1 MMRAHGTDQVFSGSI
16 PELYDTLL
24 VPLIFAPYAQDMA
37 ARAAACQP
45 QRVLEVAAGTGA
57 VTRALAQAL
66 PSTTEIVATDLNPPM
81 LDRAAAVGTCRPVTW
96 QPADAQQLPFADGSF
111 DLVICQ
117 FGVMFF
123 PDRPKAFAEA
133 RRVLTAGGKLL
144 FSVWDRIE
152 DNDFANA
159 VTKALAKR
167 FPENPPMFLARTPHG
182 HYDPAPIQADA
193 RAGGFTA
200 EVTYDVVTARSRA
213 DTARTVATAYCQGT
227 PVRAELEAIGG
238 NALADATDVCADAL
252 AARFGAGP
260 VEGKIQALMFSV
272 TA

>member
-1 MMRAHGTDQVFSGSI
+1 MAAHGTDQVFSGSI

-24 VPLIFAPYAQDMA
+24 VPLIFEPYAVDMA

-45 QRVLEVAAGTGA
+45 TRVLEVAAGTGA
-57 VTRALAQAL
+57 VTRALARAL
-66 PSTTEIVATDLNPPM
+66 PATTEVVATDLNLPM
-81 LDRAAAVGTCRPVTW
+81 LDRAAAVGTDRPVTW
-96 QPADAQQLPFADGSF
+96 QQADAQQLPFADGSF

-117 FGVMFF
+117 FGAMFF
-123 PDRPKAFAEA
+123 PDRPRAFAEA
-133 RRVLTAGGKLL
+133 RRVLTPGGKLL
-144 FSVWDRIE
+144 LSVWGRIE
-152 DNDFANA
+152 DNDFANV
-159 VTKALAKR
+159 VTKALVQR

-200 EVTYDVVTARSRA
+200 DVMYDVVAARSRA
-213 DTARTVATAYCQGT
+213 KTARGVAIAYCQGT
-227 PVRAELEAIGG
+227 PVRGELEAFGP
-238 NALADATDVCADAL
+238 DAL
-252 AARFGAGP
+252 TGATEVCTDALTAQFGPGP

>member
-1 MMRAHGTDQVFSGSI
+1 MAAHGTDQVFSGSI

-24 VPLIFAPYAQDMA
+24 VPLIFEPYAVDMA

-45 QRVLEVAAGTGA
+45 KRVLEVAAGTGA
-57 VTRALAQAL
+57 VTRALARAL
-66 PSTTEIVATDLNPPM
+66 PATTEIVATDLNLPM
-81 LDRAAAVGTCRPVTW
+81 LDRAAAVGTDRPVTW
-96 QPADAQQLPFADGSF
+96 QQADAQQLPFADGSF

-117 FGVMFF
+117 FGAMFF
-123 PDRPKAFAEA
+123 PDRPRAFAEA
-133 RRVLTAGGKLL
+133 RRVLTPGGKLL
-144 FSVWDRIE
+144 LSVWGRIE
-152 DNDFANA
+152 DNDFANV

-200 EVTYDVVTARSRA
+200 DVMYDVVPARSRA
-213 DTARTVATAYCQGT
+213 DTARGVAIAYCQGT
-227 PVRAELEAIGG
+227 PVRGELEAFGPD
-238 NALADATDVCADAL
+238 ALTDATEVCTDAL
-252 AARFGAGP
+252 TAQFGAGP
-260 VEGKIQALMFSV
+260 VDGKIQALMFSV

>member
-1 MMRAHGTDQVFSGSI
+1 MAAHGTDQVFSGSI

-24 VPLIFAPYAQDMA
+24 VPLIFEPYAVDMA

-45 QRVLEVAAGTGA
+45 KRVLEVAAGTGA
-57 VTRALAQAL
+57 VTRALARAL
-66 PSTTEIVATDLNPPM
+66 PATTEVVATDLNLPM
-81 LDRAAAVGTCRPVTW
+81 LDRAAAVGTDRPVTW
-96 QPADAQQLPFADGSF
+96 QQADAQQLPFADGSF

-117 FGVMFF
+117 FGAMFF
-123 PDRPKAFAEA
+123 PDRPRAFAEA
-133 RRVLTAGGKLL
+133 RRVLTPGGKLL
-144 FSVWDRIE
+144 LSVWGRIE
-152 DNDFANA
+152 DNDFANV

-200 EVTYDVVTARSRA
+200 ELMYDVVPARSRA
-213 DTARTVATAYCQGT
+213 DTARGVAIAYCQGT
-227 PVRAELEAIGG
+227 PVRGELEAFGPD
-238 NALADATDVCADAL
+238 ALTDATEVCTDAL
-252 AARFGAGP
+252 TAQFGAGP
-260 VEGKIQALMFSV
+260 VDGKIQALMFSV

>member
-1 MMRAHGTDQVFSGSI
+1 MAAHGTDQVFSGSI

-24 VPLIFAPYAQDMA
+24 VPLIFEPYAMDMA

-45 QRVLEVAAGTGA
+45 KRVLEVAAGTGA
-57 VTRALAQAL
+57 VTRALARAL
-66 PSTTEIVATDLNPPM
+66 PATTEIVATDLNLPM
-81 LDRAAAVGTCRPVTW
+81 LDRAAAVGTDRPVTW
-96 QPADAQQLPFADGSF
+96 QQADAQQLPFADGSF

-117 FGVMFF
+117 FGAMFF

-133 RRVLTAGGKLL
+133 RRVLTPGGKLL
-144 FSVWDRIE
+144 LSVWGRIE
-152 DNDFANA
+152 DNDFANV
-159 VTKALAKR
+159 VTKALVQR

-182 HYDPAPIQADA
+182 HYYPAPIQADA

-200 EVTYDVVTARSRA
+200 DVMYDVVAARSRA
-213 DTARTVATAYCQGT
+213 ETARGVAIAYCQGT
-227 PVRAELEAIGG
+227 PVRGELEAFGPD
-238 NALADATDVCADAL
+238 AVTDATEVCTDAL
-252 AARFGAGP
+252 TAQFGAGP

>member
-1 MMRAHGTDQVFSGSI
+1 MAAHGTDQVFSGSI

-24 VPLIFAPYAQDMA
+24 VPLIFEPYAVDMA

-45 QRVLEVAAGTGA
+45 KRVLEVAAGTGA
-57 VTRALAQAL
+57 VTRALARAL
-66 PSTTEIVATDLNPPM
+66 PATTEVVATDLNPPM
-81 LDRAAAVGTCRPVTW
+81 LDRAAAVGTDRPVTW
-96 QPADAQQLPFADGSF
+96 QQADAQQLPFADGSF

-117 FGVMFF
+117 FGAMFF
-123 PDRPKAFAEA
+123 PDRPRAFAEA
-133 RRVLTAGGKLL
+133 RRVLTPGGKLL
-144 FSVWDRIE
+144 LSVWGRIE
-152 DNDFANA
+152 DNDFANV

-200 EVTYDVVTARSRA
+200 DVMYDVVPARSRA
-213 DTARTVATAYCQGT
+213 DTARGVAIAYCQGT
-227 PVRAELEAIGG
+227 PVRAELEAFGPD
-238 NALADATDVCADAL
+238 ALTDATEVCTDAL
-252 AARFGAGP
+252 TAQFGAGP